1 MCGTIF
7 ISHGFLTTMKNRNM
21 PELARVPKEVLDDA
35 MVVPQRALD
44 LLDMYARRT
53 TQRGCEP
60 ALSSSND
67 VSASCRKLLRAAV
80 RA

>member
-35 MVVPQRALD
+35 MVVPQRALN
-44 LLDMYARRT
+44 LLDMYA
-53 TQRGCEP
+53 
-60 ALSSSND
+60 
-67 VSASCRKLLRAAV
+67 
-80 RA
+80 